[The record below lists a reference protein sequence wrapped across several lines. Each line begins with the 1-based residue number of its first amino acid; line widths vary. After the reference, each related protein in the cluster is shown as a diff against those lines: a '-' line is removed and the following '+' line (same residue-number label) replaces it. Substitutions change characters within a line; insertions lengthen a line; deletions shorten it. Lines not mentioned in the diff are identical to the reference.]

1 MSRMVTAPQSP
12 VLAAGLSDDHLLRQI
27 WRADQAA
34 FEELYDR
41 YGTDL
46 FNYLVYLTGDQAVAE
61 ELLQETWLAV
71 WQQAG
76 SFRGEA
82 QVKTWLLRIAHNQ
95 AISWRRRHRP
105 DCCLTEVEAQPAPHN
120 TEEAALRQI
129 EDDQLLAL
137 LAYLS
142 PDHRAVIELVFFHQL
157 KYEEVAHVLDCPVG
171 TVKSRIA
178 HARRQLRAHTDF
190 RLGRHSAIE

>member
-1 MSRMVTAPQSP
+1 MISMVTAPQSP
-12 VLAAGLSDDHLLRQI
+12 VLPAWLSDDQLLRQI

-34 FEELYDR
+34 FEQLYDR
-41 YGTDL
+41 CGTDL
-46 FNYLVYLTGDQAVAE
+46 LNYLVYLTGDPAVAE

-95 AISWRRRHRP
+95 AISWRRRQQP

-120 TEEAALRQI
+120 TEESALCQI
-129 EDDQLLAL
+129 ENDQLLAL
-137 LAYLS
+137 LAHLS
-142 PDHRAVIELVFFHQL
+142 PEQRAVIELVFFHQL

-171 TVKSRIA
+171 TVKSRMA
-178 HARRQLRAHTDF
+178 YARRQLKVHINRQQ
-190 RLGRHSAIE
+190 

>member
-1 MSRMVTAPQSP
+1 MI
-12 VLAAGLSDDHLLRQI
+12 AAQTRPAIVIRPSDEDLVRQI
-27 WRADQAA
+27 KRADQAA
-34 FEELYDR
+34 FEQLYDR
-41 YGTDL
+41 YGSDL
-46 FNYLVYLTGDQAVAE
+46 LNYLVYLTGDPAVAE
-61 ELLQETWLAV
+61 ELLQETWLAI

-82 QVKTWLLRIAHNQ
+82 QVKSWLLRIAHNR
-95 AISWRRRHRP
+95 AISWRRHQRP
-105 DCCLTEVEAQPAPHN
+105 DCCLTEVEAQPGPHN

-137 LAYLS
+137 LAHLS

-171 TVKSRIA
+171 TVKSRMA
-178 HARRQLRAHTDF
+178 YARRQLRAHTDF

>member
-1 MSRMVTAPQSP
+1 MVTTPLSP
-12 VLAAGLSDDHLLRQI
+12 PVAAWLPDEELLRQI

-34 FEELYDR
+34 FEQLYDR

-95 AISWRRRHRP
+95 AISWRRRQRP

-137 LAYLS
+137 LAHLS

-178 HARRQLRAHTDF
+178 HARRQLRAHSDF